1 MEKVITSIFIGLIL
15 STFVLI
21 GNDRGIIIDD
31 IVSDIG
37 GDTTAWHLAY
47 FFYMLSLT
55 TGIIFEMISHKRG
68 RWNMRKEIYENFM
81 LVVVFLLSLW
91 FLDEISIGVIQTEAQ
106 SMYVEF
112 QQWYFYYTGLIALY
126 LMNKFVRKQ

>member
-37 GDTTAWHLAY
+37 GDTTAWQLAY
-47 FFYMLSLT
+47 FFYLLSLT

-68 RWNMRKEIYENFM
+68 RWNFRKEVYENFM
-81 LVVVFLLSLW
+81 IIIVFLLSLW
-91 FLDEISIGVIQTEAQ
+91 FLDEISIGVIQSEAQ
-106 SMYVEF
+106 SMYAEF
-112 QQWYFYYTGLIALY
+112 QQWYFYYTGVIALY
-126 LMNKFVRKQ
+126 MINKFVRKQ

>member
-31 IVSDIG
+31 IVTDIG

-47 FFYMLSLT
+47 FFYMLCLT
-55 TGIIFEMISHKRG
+55 TGIIFEMVSHKRG
-68 RWNMRKEIYENFM
+68 RWDMRKEIYENFM
-81 LVVVFLLSLW
+81 IIVVFLLSLW
-91 FLDEISIGVIQTEAQ
+91 FLDEVSIGVIQSEAQ

-126 LMNKFVRKQ
+126 IMNKFVRKQ